1 MNSANNIGH
10 VSCGIK
16 TKLVDFSNKMAP
28 VIVWFSSY
36 RVMFKDTMY
45 RVMFKDIKQALG
57 DSVGG
62 HLCFTNISC

>member
-28 VIVWFSSY
+28 VIVWSSSY
-36 RVMFKDTMY
+36 RVMFKDTTE
-45 RVMFKDIKQALG
+45 
-57 DSVGG
+57 
-62 HLCFTNISC
+62 LCLKTLNRL

>member
-45 RVMFKDIKQALG
+45 WFMFKDIKQCWW
-57 DSVGG
+57 GG
-62 HLCFTNISC
+62 AFMFYKHLLL